1 MQFARSVSNSGVGL
15 MDLMRVLVGCFTV
28 DDRLAEVLP
37 FKYPRADNPGG
48 RRADGATVHLS
59 VPGCRFQMAAVDFC

>member
-1 MQFARSVSNSGVGL
+1 MQFVRSVSNSSVGL
-15 MDLMRVLVGCFTV
+15 MDLMRVLVGCFTI
-28 DDRLAEVLP
+28 DNRLAEVLP

-59 VPGCRFQMAAVDFC
+59 VPAAVFLNGRC